1 MFNTIS
7 ENLKNLFNGINL
19 TIFVY
24 GQTSTG
30 KTFTMRG
37 NDNSPGIIPS
47 SVKEIFNYISQEK
60 ESKYDIKV

>member
-1 MFNTIS
+1 VFSSIR
-7 ENLKNLFNGINL
+7 ENLKQLFNGINL

-37 NDNSPGIIPS
+37 NDNSQGLIPF
-47 SVKEIFNYISQEK
+47 SVREIFNSILNEK
-60 ESKYDIKV
+60 DTKNEIKV

>member
-1 MFNTIS
+1 VFSSIR
-7 ENLKNLFNGINL
+7 ENLKQLFNGINL

-37 NDNSPGIIPS
+37 NDNSPGLIPF
-47 SVKEIFNYISQEK
+47 SVREIFNSILNEK
-60 ESKYDIKV
+60 DTKNEIKV